1 MAAQAGALGASE
13 LEKALA
19 LIMEAELAL
28 RSGRPLP
35 GPALVERLLVRIA
48 MLRRGNA

>member
-1 MAAQAGALGASE
+1 MAQQARQLGPDE

-19 LIMEAELAL
+19 MIMEAELAL

-35 GPALVERLLVRIA
+35 GPALVERLFVRIA
-48 MLRRGNA
+48 MLRRAA